1 MQKRATLPLL
11 IYDGDCRFC
20 RFWIERWKKL
30 TRERVEYAPYQTVAG
45 HFPEIP
51 IENFEK
57 SVQLVLPT
65 SEVFSGAQAV
75 FRALSFAP
83 GKGWMHWMYQ
93 KIPGFASISE
103 GLYRLVANRRPFFS
117 KLTWLFFGNHVE
129 PPSHFIVRGL
139 FLKALGLI
147 YLIAFFSFGIQVLG
161 LIGSDGIL
169 PIKNFLEAV
178 ESRVADRGY
187 WLIPT
192 LFWIDS
198 SDLVLQLACVFGAML
213 SIHLILGFFQRIAL
227 IVLYLLYLSLFYAGQ
242 TFMSFQWD
250 ILLLE
255 VGFLSIFLGSSTNE
269 KHSTRPS
276 RTVIWLFRWLLFRF
290 ILLSGAVKL
299 LSGDPTWRNLTALNF
314 HYETQPL
321 PTLLSWYM
329 HQLPEWFQKCSV
341 GMMFF
346 IELVIPFLIFAPRR
360 IRFFAAASIVG
371 LQILIFLTGNY
382 NFFNLLTVAL
392 CLFLLDDAFLARFI
406 PEKFKIK
413 TVEGFIKSRVIVLK
427 KILVGAVSIV
437 ILFVSGF
444 QLLET
449 FFRVS
454 PRFVIP
460 IETWI
465 SRLRIVNTYGLFA
478 VMTTSRPEIVV
489 EGSYDG
495 KSWIEYEFK
504 YKPGDLKRPPVWAA
518 PHQPRL
524 DWQMWFAALGNYK
537 RNPWF
542 VNFAVRLLQGSP
554 EVLKLLEKNPFPT
567 KPPQFIRAVLYNY
580 YFTDQATKKLQGT
593 WWKRD
598 EAGDYLPAISL
609 QED

>member
-11 IYDGDCRFC
+11 IYDGDCGFC
-20 RFWIERWKKL
+20 RFWIERWKRL

-51 IENFEK
+51 LENFEK
-57 SVQLVLPT
+57 SIHLVLPT
-65 SEVFSGAQAV
+65 GEVFSGAQAV

-83 GKGWMHWMYQ
+83 GKRWMHWMYR
-93 KIPGFASISE
+93 KIPGFAPISE
-103 GLYRLVANRRPFFS
+103 WFYRLVANRRPFFS
-117 KLTWLFFGNHVE
+117 KLTWFFFGNYVE
-129 PPSHFIVRGL
+129 PPSHSLVRWL
-139 FLKALGLI
+139 FLKSLGLI
-147 YLIAFFSFGIQVLG
+147 YLIAFFSFGVQVLG

-178 ESRVADRGY
+178 ESRVGERGY

-213 SIHLILGFFQRIAL
+213 SILLILGFFQRISL

-255 VGFLSIFLGSSTNE
+255 VGFLSIFLAD
-269 KHSTRPS
+269 S
-276 RTVIWLFRWLLFRF
+276 RVIIWLFRWLLFRF
-290 ILLSGAVKL
+290 LLLSGAVKL
-299 LSGDPTWRNLTALNF
+299 LSGDLTWLNLTALNF

-321 PTLLSWYM
+321 PTLFSWYM
-329 HQLPEWFQKCSV
+329 HQLPEWFQKFSV
-341 GMMFF
+341 GVMFF
-346 IELVIPFLIFAPRR
+346 IELVIPFLVFAPRR
-360 IRFFAAASIVG
+360 IRLFAAVSIVG
-371 LQILIFLTGNY
+371 LQVLIFLTGNY

-392 CLFLLDDAFLARFI
+392 CLFLLDDAFLTRFI
-406 PEKFKIK
+406 PEKFRIK
-413 TVEGFIKSRVIVLK
+413 TVEGFIKSQIIVLK
-427 KILVGAVSIV
+427 KILIGAVSIL

-444 QLLET
+444 QLLEI
-449 FFRVS
+449 FFHVS
-454 PRFVIP
+454 PRFVIQ

-478 VMTTSRPEIVV
+478 VMTTTRREIVV

-495 KSWIEYEFK
+495 EVWKEYEFK
-504 YKPGDLKRPPVWAA
+504 YKPGDLERPPVWAT

-537 RNPWF
+537 RHPWF

-554 EVLKLLEKNPFPT
+554 EVLKLLERNPFPN
-567 KPPQFIRAVLYNY
+567 KPPHFIRAVLYDY
-580 YFTDQATKKLQGT
+580 HFTDPATKKLQGT
-593 WWKRD
+593 WWKCERL
-598 EAGDYLPAISL
+598 GLYLPPISL
-609 QED
+609 NED